1 MLFIVSGPSGAGKST
16 LCAHL
21 LDRFDELELS
31 VSYTTRAPR
40 GAERD
45 GEAYHFVD
53 VETFRSMIDGGAFVE
68 WAEVHGN
75 LYGTGRPAVDEV
87 VRRGGS
93 VLFDVDWQGA
103 EALMAAYP
111 EAVSVMVLPP
121 DRATLEARLRAR
133 GTDDDSVIA
142 RRLTNAIGEMRHA
155 PSFGYLVVNRGLDD
169 ARVDIEAIFRAST
182 CATHSVWPAA
192 AAALELDPA
201 PRAGI

>member
-21 LDRFDELELS
+21 LERFERLRLS

-45 GEAYHFVD
+45 GVAYHFVD
-53 VETFRSMIDGGAFVE
+53 VATFRTMIDAGAFVE

-87 VRRGGS
+87 LRAGGA

-103 EALMAAYP
+103 EALMSAYP
-111 EAVSVMVLPP
+111 DAVSVMVLPP

-133 GTDDDSVIA
+133 ATDDEAVIA
-142 RRLTNAIGEMRHA
+142 RRLCNAIDEMRHA
-155 PSFGYLVVNRGLDD
+155 PSFEYLLVNRDLDE
-169 ARVDIEAIFRAST
+169 ARAAIEAIYSAAAWRT
-182 CATHSVWPAA
+182 PRVWPQASVD
-192 AAALELDPA
+192 LEL
-201 PRAGI
+201 